1 MNLNFRFILLYRSRK
16 ILRKNFKEDLA
27 SIFECYVLLLSPKPV
42 IPKISI
48 WLKKKENKKKRMN
61 GGKDTNSDSNV
72 QKYISGV
79 LKIVIVRA

>member
-1 MNLNFRFILLYRSRK
+1 MLCLITQSKTRHS
-16 ILRKNFKEDLA
+16 KNKYL
-27 SIFECYVLLLSPKPV
+27 I
-42 IPKISI
+42 
-48 WLKKKENKKKRMN
+48 KKKENKKKRMN